1 MAKAAGRFAGP
12 AATSFPSAC
21 TATAYAMVE
30 TAMAVVTPPVP
41 KLGSRLPSAL
51 YRTRAKLWA
60 LPLNVT
66 PAATSFPSACTAS
79 ALAKPA
85 IPVVTVPPVPKVESR
100 LPSAL
105 YRARAKLM
113 VLPLRVPPAATSFPS
128 ACTTTA

>member
-1 MAKAAGRFAGP
+1 MNVTP

-21 TATAYAMVE
+21 TARALAKPTGVATV
-30 TAMAVVTPPVP
+30 PPVP

-51 YRTRAKLWA
+51 YRARAKA
-60 LPLNVT
+60 PVESFC